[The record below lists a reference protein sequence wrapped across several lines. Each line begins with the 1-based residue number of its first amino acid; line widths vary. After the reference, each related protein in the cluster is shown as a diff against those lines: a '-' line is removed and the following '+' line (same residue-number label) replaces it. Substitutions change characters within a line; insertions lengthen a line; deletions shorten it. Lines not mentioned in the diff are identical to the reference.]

1 MSKQKRFASI
11 LAGVMAA
18 VLLLTL
24 LLTALPTVSA
34 SKSESQIKSE
44 IDALESQKAQIDA
57 KINGIQAQINAN
69 MSEIEKI
76 VAEKYAIE
84 QEIALLYEKMNAVNE
99 QINAYTSLI
108 ADKQQELDDAMARLN
123 ALKIKYRER
132 IRAME
137 ENGTVS
143 YWSVLFKAN
152 SFSDLLDRLNMIEEI
167 ASSDQRRLEEIRI
180 ASEEVKQAKAELEA
194 KKTDLEATRVE
205 LQDLQKE
212 LEVKQAEVDKMLEA
226 LLAKGAEFDKWMEE
240 AEKEASAMSSQINAL
255 EGQLSALEKEK
266 YDQWVSQQPSGGNN
280 VGGVGWKT
288 PINYT
293 AFTSAYGW
301 RDHPI
306 GGDRRFHYG
315 VDLAAPSG
323 TPIYATRSGVVSY
336 TGWYGSGG
344 NTVKINHQDGYI
356 STYMHM
362 TNYVVSTGQYVAQG
376 QIIGYCG
383 STGGSTGPHLHFEIA
398 YNGSTVNPANYISIR

>member
-1 MSKQKRFASI
+1 MSKQKRFASV

-18 VLLLTL
+18 ILLLTL
-24 LLTALPTVSA
+24 LITALPTVSA
-34 SKSESQIKSE
+34 AKSESQIKTE

-57 KINGIQAQINAN
+57 KIDGIQAQIDAN
-69 MSEIEKI
+69 MSEIEKS
-76 VAEKYAIE
+76 VAQKYAIE
-84 QEIALLYEKMNAVNE
+84 QEIALLYEKVNAVNE
-99 QINAYTSLI
+99 QITAYTSLI
-108 ADKQQELDDAMARLN
+108 ADKQQELDDAMARLE

-194 KKTDLEATRVE
+194 KKVDLEATRVE
-205 LQDLQKE
+205 LEELQKD
-212 LEVKQAEVDKMLEA
+212 LEAKQAEVDRILEA
-226 LLAKGAEFDKWMEE
+226 LLAKGAEFEKWMEE

-266 YDQWVSQQPSGGNN
+266 YDEWASQQPSSGNN
-280 VGGVGWKT
+280 VGGTSWKT

-356 STYMHM
+356 TTYMHM
-362 TNYVVSTGQYVAQG
+362 SRYVVSTGQYVAQG